1 MGLSSRLRKRTMIST
16 REDVVMKPAVA
27 LCFSAF
33 MLLST
38 HSVAAGGTVVCG
50 GVHFIRAAGAEARST
65 VISLRNLNLV
75 TAATVERITVR
86 NAYGQIVHDSGPAAG
101 TLHPANTDFSP
112 ALDITVVPPG
122 ASYYLA
128 TSHIWPSGE
137 LPDPQTGQN
146 LAVSVQFSTVD
157 NPALFVVEANS
168 RTRETESPRA
178 ERARDSNQCTRLK

>member
-1 MGLSSRLRKRTMIST
+1 
-16 REDVVMKPAVA
+16 MKPTVA
-27 LCFSAF
+27 LCFSSL
-33 MLLST
+33 MLVSA
-38 HSVAAGGTVVCG
+38 HSVAAGGTFVCG
-50 GVHFIRAAGAEARST
+50 GVHFIRAAGTEARST
-65 VISLRNLNLV
+65 VISLRNLNLA

-86 NAYGQIVHDSGPAAG
+86 NAYGDVVHDSGPAAG

-128 TSHIWPSGE
+128 TSHIWPLGE

-157 NPALFVVEANS
+157 NPALFVVEANT
-168 RTRETESPRA
+168 RTRDTAPPRA
-178 ERARDSNQCTRLK
+178 ERSRDSSVCTRLK

>member
-1 MGLSSRLRKRTMIST
+1 MIGT
-16 REDVVMKPAVA
+16 RGDAVMKPAVA
-27 LCFSAF
+27 LCFSTL

-38 HSVAAGGTVVCG
+38 HSVAGNGTVVCG
-50 GVHFIRAAGAEARST
+50 GVHFIRAAGTEARST
-65 VISLRNLNLV
+65 VVSFRNLNLLTPAV
-75 TAATVERITVR
+75 VERITVR
-86 NAYGQIVHDSGPAAG
+86 NAYGEVVHDSGPAAG
-101 TLHPANTDFSP
+101 TLHPVNSDFSP
-112 ALDITVVPPG
+112 PLDITLVPPG

-168 RTRETESPRA
+168 RTRETAPPRA
-178 ERARDSNQCTRLK
+178 ERARDSSLCTRSK